1 MIIWRGL
8 GFLVAVIVFAN
19 SLIANLITNIITGS
33 ETYWEEHQ
41 WPLALSLVVSAIIC
55 WFLGK
60 YLDGRKGRILID
72 KETGEEVRVGSVHEL
87 FFINVHLWG
96 PILLIFAVI
105 ELIYDFVS

>member
-19 SLIANLITNIITGS
+19 SLIANLLTNIITGNES
-33 ETYWEEHQ
+33 YWEEHQ
-41 WPLALSLVVSAIIC
+41 WPLALSLVGSAVIC

-72 KETGEEVRVGSVHEL
+72 KETGEEVIVGAANEL
-87 FFINVHLWG
+87 FFIKMYLWG
-96 PILLIFAVI
+96 PILLFFAVI
-105 ELIYDFVS
+105 ALIYDFAS